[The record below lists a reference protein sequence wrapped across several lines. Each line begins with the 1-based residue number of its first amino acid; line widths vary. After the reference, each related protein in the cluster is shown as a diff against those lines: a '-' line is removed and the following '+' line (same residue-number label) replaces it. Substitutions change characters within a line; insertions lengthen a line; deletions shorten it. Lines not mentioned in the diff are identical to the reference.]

1 MKRIADLAGQ
11 HLEWVQPSALKMEY
25 ELRAGSEVAATL
37 DFRSSFGSLATG
49 RSADGS
55 WTFKRVG
62 FFQTRA
68 TVRAEGA
75 ETDLAVFWNN
85 TWTKGGT
92 LELPD
97 GRKYPATT
105 NFWAT
110 GFDLNDES
118 GSTLIGHRVSG
129 LLRLSAVVEIRSGAG
144 RVPEL
149 PWMVMLGCYLIVMM
163 QSDSAS
169 VAGVAAIG

>member
-1 MKRIADLAGQ
+1 MKRIAELAGQ

-25 ELRAGSEVAATL
+25 ELRAGSTVAATL
-37 DFRSSFGSLATG
+37 DFRSSFGSRATG

-75 ETDLAVFWNN
+75 QTDLAVFRNS
-85 TWTKGGT
+85 TWTNGGT

-105 NFWAT
+105 NFWET

-118 GSTLIGHRVSG
+118 GHTLIGHRVHG
-129 LLRLSAVVEIRSGAG
+129 LLRLSAEVEIRAGAG
-144 RVPEL
+144 HIPEL
-149 PWMVMLGCYLIVMM
+149 PWMVMLSCYLIVMM
-163 QSDSAS
+163 QSDSA
-169 VAGVAAIG
+169 AGA